1 MYCLNGTSLCIPDKK
16 EDMNKHTE
24 IVSRLSLGLMRG
36 VLPGMLVAATVLLPA
51 QARETSSAPTAA
63 AAATVPAA
71 AAATANTTG
80 APQAARDQTPA
91 APILPQGV
99 EQGPSIEGVTEYR
112 LENGLRVVLAPD
124 PSKANT
130 TVNMTYLVGSRH
142 ENYGQTG
149 MAHLLEHM
157 LFRGT
162 PTLRNALAEFSR
174 RGLAANGTTNPDRTN
189 YYATFATDADTLAWY
204 LRWQADVMVNALI
217 DGDDLQAEMPVVR
230 NEMERGENN
239 PFQVLMQQMQA
250 SAFRWH
256 SYGKSTIGARSDVE
270 NVDIG
275 QLRAFYHEH
284 YQPDNAVLIVS
295 GKFDVADTLAVIADA
310 FGPIPRPDRTL
321 PPEYTIEPVQD
332 GERAVTLRRQ
342 GGTPLVAALY
352 RAPAVANP
360 DFSALE
366 LGVDILSDTPS
377 GRLYQRLVRE
387 NLAAETFGFS
397 ATMRQPGYVFFGGVL
412 EPGMDEDKAL
422 AALTR
427 TLESVGTEPLQEA
440 DLERSRNE
448 WLTGWQRAYANP
460 SSLASALSEASSE
473 GDWRLYFLRR
483 DQVEAA
489 TLEDVQR
496 VTSSWLTAS
505 NRTSG
510 RYIPTPAPVR
520 APTTTAPDIG
530 ALLADY
536 TGRDVS
542 VAVDA
547 FDATPANIDQSTELD
562 TLKLPNGELKMALLP
577 KPTRGDR
584 VEARLVVRF
593 GDEEAMKR
601 QRSVSEAVAS
611 LLHHGTTKMSRQEI
625 QDRYNALRASVDV
638 NGGGNTVVVSMS
650 TVKEHLPA
658 LVETVLHVLRE
669 ANFPDESIEEYRK
682 QMNTAITDAE
692 SQPGPLASRT
702 LARHD
707 NPWPHDDI
715 RYTPTFEEW
724 RSEVQTLDIAA
735 LRGFHERFYGAGQ
748 IEFSAVGAF
757 DPAAVSDSLKASIE
771 GWKQAPA
778 YTRIPDP
785 YRAVP
790 PEKFQIDTPDKA
802 NAVLL
807 SAMPLNLQDT
817 DPRYPA
823 LVLANYLLGGSETSR
838 LWTRVRVEEGLSY
851 TVYSNASV
859 SSYEPSGSWSL
870 YAIHAPE
877 NSRRLERVM
886 AEELKRA
893 LEHGFTEEEV
903 QEGIRSLLNY
913 RKLGR
918 TNDGALATA
927 WLNYLD
933 LGRTFAW
940 SAEQDEKIAALTS
953 EQVNSTLR
961 ELLKPGL
968 FSTAIAADQAK
979 QKDVGKKEKAAAE

>member
-1 MYCLNGTSLCIPDKK
+1 MRIQIP
-16 EDMNKHTE
+16 NLH
-24 IVSRLSLGLMRG
+24 RLS
-36 VLPGMLVAATVLLPA
+36 PGRLSRALLPA
-51 QARETSSAPTAA
+51 ILSAVMLAPLSAVHAQAA
-63 AAATVPAA
+63 AVPAA
-71 AAATANTTG
+71 ANVGQASVDQ
-80 APQAARDQTPA
+80 APQALVLPA
-91 APILPQGV
+91 GV

-112 LENGLRVVLAPD
+112 LQNGLRVVLAPD

-162 PTLRNALAEFSR
+162 PSLRNALAEFSR

-189 YYATFATDADTLAWY
+189 YYATFATDADTLEWY

-256 SYGKSTIGARSDVE
+256 NYGKSTIGARSDVE
-270 NVDIG
+270 NVDIQ
-275 QLRAFYHEH
+275 QLRAFYHEY

-295 GKFDVADTLAVIADA
+295 GKFDVADTLAVISDA
-310 FGPIPRPDRTL
+310 FGAIPAPERKL

-332 GERAVTLRRQ
+332 GERSVTLRRQ
-342 GGTPLVAALY
+342 GGTPLVATLY
-352 RAPAVANP
+352 RAPAVADP
-360 DFSALE
+360 AFTALE

-377 GRLYQRLVRE
+377 GRLYQELVRK

-397 ATMRQPGYVFFGGVL
+397 ATMRQPGYVFFGAVL
-412 EPGMDEDKAL
+412 EPGMDADQAL
-422 AALTR
+422 QTLTT
-427 TLESVGTEPLQEA
+427 TLESVASQPLQDT
-440 DLERSRNE
+440 DLERARNK

-460 SSLASALSEASSE
+460 ASLAAALSEAASE
-473 GDWRLYFLRR
+473 GDWRLFFLRR
-483 DQVEAA
+483 DQ
-489 TLEDVQR
+489 LESVSLDDVQK
-496 VTSSWLTAS
+496 VTAAWLTAS
-505 NRTSG
+505 NRTAG
-510 RYIPTPAPVR
+510 RYIPTDSPER
-520 APTTTAPDIG
+520 APAAIEPDVE

-536 TGRDVS
+536 TGRDEAA
-542 VAVDA
+542 AVDA
-547 FDATPANIDQSTELD
+547 FDASPANIDASTLRE
-562 TLKLPNGELKMALLP
+562 TVKLPNGELRLALLP
-577 KPTRGDR
+577 KPTRGER
-584 VEARLVVRF
+584 VEARMVVRF
-593 GDEEAMKR
+593 GDEEDMKG

-611 LLHHGTTKMSRQEI
+611 LLHHGTSKMTRQEI
-625 QDRYNALRASVDV
+625 EDRFNALRATVDV

-650 TVKEHLPA
+650 TVAEHLPA
-658 LVETVLHVLRE
+658 LVETVVHMLRD
-669 ANFPDESIEEYRK
+669 ANFPEESIDEYRK
-682 QMNTAITDAE
+682 QMNTAIADSE
-692 SQPGPLASRT
+692 SQPGPLASRA

-707 NPWPHDDI
+707 NPWPADDI

-724 RSEVQTLDIAA
+724 RKEIQSLNRAA
-735 LRGFHERFYGAGQ
+735 LQAFHERFYGAGR

-757 DPAAVSDSLKASIE
+757 QPEAVRKALEASLA

-785 YRAVP
+785 YRPVP
-790 PEKFQIDTPDKA
+790 PEKFQINTPDKA

-807 SAMPLNLQDT
+807 SALPLNLRDD

-823 LVLANYLLGGSETSR
+823 LILANYMLGGSETSR

-851 TVYSNASV
+851 SVYSNATV
-859 SSYEPSGSWSL
+859 SAYEPAGSWSI

-877 NSRRLERVM
+877 NSRRLERVIS
-886 AEELKRA
+886 EELKKV
-893 LEHGFTEEEV
+893 LEHGFTQQEVEES
-903 QEGIRSLLNY
+903 IRSLLNY

-918 TNDGALATA
+918 TNDGALASV
-927 WLNYLD
+927 WLRYLD
-933 LGRTFAW
+933 LDRTFAW
-940 SAEQDEKIAALTS
+940 AAEQDEKIAALTADT
-953 EQVNSTLR
+953 VNSTLR

-979 QKDVGKKEKAAAE
+979 QKEAVKKK